1 MATASKLTPIQPRPV
16 PRPDGSRHLVWG
28 RAMANRRFRSALLIL
43 AGVPIGL
50 AYIWNGFVSPFVRN
64 ESNDFRQVYLEGARV
79 IAAGGD
85 PYQCSTGF
93 CSGHTQGWLGAAG
106 AVYPPFPLWMM
117 QPFGRFD
124 ASVVDEFALVAAN
137 ICLGLFI
144 WVMVQTLIV
153 KDWQLRALIGLM
165 SVSFAPTLIEIQ
177 NRNLQVLLLLLS
189 GLLLVA
195 WRRGDRW
202 WGALAL
208 GLGLAIKLVQAP
220 VLLLGL
226 WGRRWLL
233 VVLALGTWAVL
244 WSVAVPGLLHEY
256 LFQVLPTVGRGS
268 GEEMNVAPLG
278 ALARI
283 FHPQSLYLQGRGV
296 DATVLVLTAT
306 VGAVVLVATAWRLRS
321 PRPDPAGRALEL
333 AATFAATPL
342 LLTLVWAGQLV
353 LLLLPMIVLLDWG
366 LREGSR
372 GLVASVAA
380 SWLLIGPVYLAFTN
394 AFAVGFGFPGV
405 FEVWSDSA
413 LVGVVLLWLASLH
426 ALQQTGRPKPSAEA
440 AIVSR

>member
-1 MATASKLTPIQPRPV
+1 MTPIQPRPV
-16 PRPDGSRHLVWG
+16 PRPDGCRHLVWG
-28 RAMANRRFRSALLIL
+28 RAMANRGFRSALLIL

-165 SVSFAPTLIEIQ
+165 SGSFAPTLIEVE

-195 WRRGDRW
+195 WRRGYRW
-202 WGALAL
+202 SGGVAPRL
-208 GLGLAIKLVQAP
+208 GCGLKPVQAP
-220 VLLLGL
+220 VLAVGL
-226 WGRRWLL
+226 WRTRRVL
-233 VVLALGTWAVL
+233 VVLA
-244 WSVAVPGLLHEY
+244 
-256 LFQVLPTVGRGS
+256 
-268 GEEMNVAPLG
+268 
-278 ALARI
+278 
-283 FHPQSLYLQGRGV
+283 
-296 DATVLVLTAT
+296 
-306 VGAVVLVATAWRLRS
+306 
-321 PRPDPAGRALEL
+321 
-333 AATFAATPL
+333 
-342 LLTLVWAGQLV
+342 
-353 LLLLPMIVLLDWG
+353 
-366 LREGSR
+366 
-372 GLVASVAA
+372 
-380 SWLLIGPVYLAFTN
+380 PV
-394 AFAVGFGFPGV
+394 
-405 FEVWSDSA
+405 
-413 LVGVVLLWLASLH
+413 
-426 ALQQTGRPKPSAEA
+426 
-440 AIVSR
+440 

>member
-1 MATASKLTPIQPRPV
+1 MATASRLTPIQRSHV
-16 PRPDGSRHLVWG
+16 PRPDGSRDLVWG
-28 RAMANRRFRSALLIL
+28 KAMANRRFRSALLIV

-50 AYIWNGFVSPFVRN
+50 AYFWNGFVSPFVRN
-64 ESNDFRQVYLEGARV
+64 ESNDFRQVYLDGARV
-79 IAAGGD
+79 IATGGD
-85 PYQCSTGF
+85 PYQCTTGF

-144 WVMVQTLIV
+144 WVMVRTLVV
-153 KDWQLRALIGLM
+153 KDWQLRALIALM
-165 SVSFAPTLIEIQ
+165 SMSFAPTLIEIQ

-189 GLLLVA
+189 GLVLVA
-195 WRRGDRW
+195 WTHGDRW
-202 WGALAL
+202 WGGLAL

-233 VVLALGTWAVL
+233 VVLALGTWGVL
-244 WSVAVPGLLHEY
+244 WAVAVPRLLPEY
-256 LFQVLPTVGRGS
+256 LFQVLPAFGRGS

-278 ALARI
+278 ALARL
-283 FHPQSLYLQGRGV
+283 FHPESLYLQGRGV
-296 DATVLVLTAT
+296 DATVLVLTAA

-333 AATFAATPL
+333 GATFAATPL

-353 LLLLPMIVLLDWG
+353 LLLLPMIVLLDRG
-366 LREGSR
+366 LRAGSR
-372 GLVASVAA
+372 GLVALVAA

-394 AFAVGFGFPGV
+394 AFAVGFGFPGL

-413 LVGVVLLWLASLH
+413 LVGVILLWLASLH
-426 ALQQTGRPKPSAEA
+426 ALQQAGRPKLSAEA
-440 AIVSR
+440 VIAPR